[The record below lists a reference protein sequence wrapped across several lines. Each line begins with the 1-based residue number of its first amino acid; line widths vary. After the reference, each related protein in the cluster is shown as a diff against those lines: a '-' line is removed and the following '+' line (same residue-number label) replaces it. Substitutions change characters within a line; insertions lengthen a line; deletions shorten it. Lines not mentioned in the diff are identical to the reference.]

1 MNEIGIKDQRFGVEV
16 EFTGITREDAA
27 QALAGYFGTSARH
40 MGGSY
45 DKWVVKDTEGKDWA
59 LMSDASIKGERKT
72 ESGYRITEN
81 TAYHVEMVTP
91 ILTYPEIEKLQECVR
106 QVRHAGAKANASC
119 GIHVHVDASNHNRQS
134 LKNLI
139 GIMYSKEDI
148 LFKALQVKES
158 RVLRWCKKV
167 REPMLQKARKLSS
180 DETKDLTALE
190 SIWYEGFNHNT
201 HEHYNATRYYALNLH
216 SVFYRGT
223 VEWRCFNSTLHA
235 GEVRAYVN
243 LCLAISAQAI
253 KQRSTV
259 MRKTASENELF
270 TFRVWLVRLG
280 LNGDEFKTTRDHLLK
295 HLEGDRAW
303 RFDKDSYEVNKKKK
317 KHREEAR

>member
-1 MNEIGIKDQRFGVEV
+1 MSEIGIKDQRFGVEV
-16 EFTGITREDAA
+16 EFTGITRKQAA
-27 QALAGYFGTSARH
+27 KALAAYFGTEARH
-40 MGGSY
+40 TGGSY
-45 DKWVVKDTEGKDWA
+45 DSWTVMDTEGKNWTF
-59 LMSDASIKGERKT
+59 MSDASIRTEMKT
-72 ESGYRITEN
+72 AHGYIGTRNVE
-81 TAYHVEMVTP
+81 YRVEMVTP

-106 QVRHAGAKANASC
+106 QVRHAGAKANDSC

-158 RVLRWCKKV
+158 RVERWCKKV
-167 REPMLQKARKLSS
+167 REPMLQKARKLSC

-190 SIWYEGFNHNT
+190 SVWYEGFSDDKS
-201 HEHYNATRYYALNLH
+201 EHYNPTRYYALNLH

-235 GEVRAYVN
+235 GEVKAYVN

-259 MRKTASENELF
+259 MRKTHSENELF

-295 HLEGDRAW
+295 HLDGDRAW
-303 RFDKDSYEVNKKKK
+303 RYDKDSYEVNKKKK
-317 KHREEAR
+317 KHREEVR